1 MDMSNKSSNS
11 LWLYTFK
18 FQTKS
23 WVVCT
28 VTGAQIWWCWVLSSL
43 LGVNNLWLHTHLV
56 ESYNSH
62 ATADQN
68 FSRFFSRASPAS
80 SPPNSSSLQQ
90 CGDKAPRNP
99 LQQRKHTW
107 QICATKWLMET
118 ASAFWGCIWYFTNLE
133 ILKEGEIPTQ
143 IIFGCDSA
151 RCVTTICP
159 NPPETGQ
166 NLWLIIHPSSRRHE
180 HSSVSTSA
188 KLGLAILASKLAK
201 AEGTST
207 TLSSSRTQ
215 NESKV
220 VAKCRLDCNRY
231 SWWQVL
237 YGEAGSWIKNCFDN
251 AWCVPTQH
259 PNHP

>member
-1 MDMSNKSSNS
+1 MSS
-11 LWLYTFK
+11 LYCNGSTNL
-18 FQTKS
+18 
-23 WVVCT
+23 V
-28 VTGAQIWWCWVLSSL
+28 VLSL
-43 LGVNNLWLHTHLV
+43 VIPFGGQQFMTTHISSWKL
-56 ESYNSH
+56 EFEYNSH

-68 FSRFFSRASPAS
+68 VSRFFSRASPAS
-80 SPPNSSSLQQ
+80 GPPNSSSLQQ

-99 LQQRKHTW
+99 LQQRKHT
-107 QICATKWLMET
+107 

-133 ILKEGEIPTQ
+133 ILKEGEIPTK
-143 IIFGCDSA
+143 IVFGCDSA

-159 NPPETGQ
+159 TETGQ
-166 NLWLIIHPSSRRHE
+166 NLWPIIHPSSRRHE
-180 HSSVSTSA
+180 YSSVSTSA

-207 TLSSSRTQ
+207 TLSSPRTQ

-237 YGEAGSWIKNCFDN
+237 YGEAGPWIKSCFDTMHGASQPN
-251 AWCVPTQH
+251 TPTILNSPTPSHWCRVWA
-259 PNHP
+259 